1 MENNTYL
8 EMKVMHIN
16 KFEGKRKRDDE
27 PFTCYTFIG
36 TMANGECG
44 AVKTYRA
51 NAGDVAR
58 GDLIKLEPV
67 ARPGRFGVALEL
79 DFAGIIEQQEGGT
92 QEEHDN

>member
-1 MENNTYL
+1 MDNNNTYL

-16 KFEGKRKRDDE
+16 RFEGKRKRDDE

-44 AVKTYRA
+44 AIKTYRA
-51 NAGDVAR
+51 NAGDVSR

-79 DFAGIIEQQEGGT
+79 DFAGIVEQQEEGT
-92 QEEHDN
+92 QEHDN